1 MTLNGERVE
10 RNGWSSIKF
19 DTGRGGEREEE
30 ESNLFSLKFHASKIE
45 ELKFRRNDLPP
56 LVLPHYASIF
66 TDAKIYTIIPRREKS
81 RGFRWMENC
90 NGPLNVAHVDRIE
103 TRREKQNYEASI
115 VDIIDIFVSDRRIGE
130 FTVLWILIDFRISK
144 ILKIYNINKVF
155 ETLIVYRLIIIE
167 YNQF

>member
-19 DTGRGGEREEE
+19 DTGGEEKGRGEGE
-30 ESNLFSLKFHASKIE
+30 ESNLFSSKFHASKIE

-90 NGPLNVAHVDRIE
+90 NGPSNVAHWIE
-103 TRREKQNYEASI
+103 SKLAERNKTMKR
-115 VDIIDIFVSDRRIGE
+115 
-130 FTVLWILIDFRISK
+130 VLWILSISSFQIEELENFNWFSNIK
-144 ILKIYNINKVF
+144 NIENLYYSINKVF
-155 ETLIVYRLIIIE
+155 EMLVVYRLIMIE
-167 YNQF
+167 CNQF